1 MEEDEKTYTPSDS
14 PGESLLTAKEALTEL
29 MELLETYSPPW
40 YTEAHHNRA
49 ISALRRTDEG
59 H

>member
-1 MEEDEKTYTPSDS
+1 MEENEKTYTPLES

-29 MELLETYSPPW
+29 IELLQMYSPPW
-40 YTEAHHNRA
+40 YTEERHNRA
-49 ISALRRTDEG
+49 ISALRRADEG